1 MGAGG
6 REFESL
12 FRDQI
17 MTRLNI
23 CPKGSTPYFAMGAKS
38 QHMKGEFESWCRR
51 NSIGAVN
58 WFGTNIVEFEQEED
72 LTFFLMTWQ
81 HEYEVIK

>member
-1 MGAGG
+1 
-6 REFESL
+6 
-12 FRDQI
+12 
-17 MTRLNI
+17 
-23 CPKGSTPYFAMGAKS
+23 MGAKS